1 MQLKRDASP
10 KHFHMRNDKGDLKGF
25 QTNFESGYRTRYRA
39 L

>member
-1 MQLKRDASP
+1 MQIKERCFPETFSY
-10 KHFHMRNDKGDLKGF
+10 DKGDLKGF